1 MDRSVS
7 DAKSVIAET
16 EKYVGSLRAEMLARV
31 ARHEERIGELQDE
44 IETEGRL
51 RAILVGF
58 LGEDQMVDRSKSDD
72 DPEMET
78 APTGEPHWARWA
90 RRHPATRQ
98 RRYADNDG
106 EEIKE

>member
-78 APTGEPHWARWA
+78 EPTGDPPWA

-98 RRYADNDG
+98 RRYADDDG
-106 EEIKE
+106 KGTEE